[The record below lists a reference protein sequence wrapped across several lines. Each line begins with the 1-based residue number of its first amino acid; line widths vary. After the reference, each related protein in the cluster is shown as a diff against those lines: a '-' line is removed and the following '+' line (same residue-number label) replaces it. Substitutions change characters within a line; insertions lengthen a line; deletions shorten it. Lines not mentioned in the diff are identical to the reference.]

1 MLLKDRFVSLV
12 PSLPDEGLYMA
23 AAAHLRVLLVHLL
36 PAGLREELCAAA
48 RQTVWV
54 QVVLRVRH

>member
-1 MLLKDRFVSLV
+1 MLQNCFVSLV
-12 PSLPDEGLYMA
+12 LSLPDEYLYIA
-23 AAAHLRVLLVHLL
+23 AAAHLCVLLVHLL

-54 QVVLRVRH
+54 QVKLRVRH